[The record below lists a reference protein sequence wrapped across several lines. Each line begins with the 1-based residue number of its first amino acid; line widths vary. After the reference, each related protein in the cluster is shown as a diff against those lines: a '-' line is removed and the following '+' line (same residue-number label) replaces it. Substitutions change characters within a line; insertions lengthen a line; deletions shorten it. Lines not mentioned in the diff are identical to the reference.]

1 MRKNLILAIATLAI
15 ALAGCSKSEE
25 TPTESLNGEIRLSSG
40 VTTLT
45 RASFGMDTQIAS
57 GQSVAVYVDNSSDAP
72 IYGNNI
78 LTANG
83 SGGLTGTTSMYF
95 PADKTAVSI
104 YAIHTNG
111 TLDAL
116 FPTSPI
122 THTVSADQT
131 AATGYATSDLLYATS
146 TAVAFTKTAI
156 PLTFYH
162 LLSKVEV
169 ALKAGNGTP
178 DLTGATVSIVGTQ
191 LKANFIPVKTITMT
205 SQELRGSMITTPTN
219 DNDATAIQIG
229 ATVSTD
235 FEAANIAYNEAII
248 VPQTVAQGDQ
258 FIQIKLANGSDL
270 FYKMET
276 ATTFE
281 SGKRYQYKI
290 TANLSGLTATSIV
303 SDWIPVNPVTGNAEI
318 E

>member
-45 RASFGMDTQIAS
+45 RTSFGMDTQIAS

-83 SGGLTGTTSMYF
+83 SGGL
-95 PADKTAVSI
+95 
-104 YAIHTNG
+104 
-111 TLDAL
+111 
-116 FPTSPI
+116 
-122 THTVSADQT
+122 
-131 AATGYATSDLLYATS
+131 
-146 TAVAFTKTAI
+146 
-156 PLTFYH
+156 
-162 LLSKVEV
+162 
-169 ALKAGNGTP
+169 
-178 DLTGATVSIVGTQ
+178 
-191 LKANFIPVKTITMT
+191 
-205 SQELRGSMITTPTN
+205 
-219 DNDATAIQIG
+219 
-229 ATVSTD
+229 
-235 FEAANIAYNEAII
+235 
-248 VPQTVAQGDQ
+248 VAQGAQ

-303 SDWIPVNPVTGNAEI
+303 SDWMPVNPVTGNAEI